1 MCMLPI
7 QIQELLVIYVKVWC
21 GMQKNF
27 YDSDYPALTL
37 ETTPLPPV
45 AFERT
50 VACIKHT
57 QSGSW
62 VKCLYFLM
70 DKIHLFP
77 LYPSTLGNMQ
87 IKRVVSLG
95 LYTKE
100 CVTHNYPRLLSTAEE
115 KHTVPHLQKIK
126 RHKQSHTQTTFIV
139 SILILLY
146 KRVL

>member
-1 MCMLPI
+1 
-7 QIQELLVIYVKVWC
+7 
-21 GMQKNF
+21 
-27 YDSDYPALTL
+27 
-37 ETTPLPPV
+37 
-45 AFERT
+45 
-50 VACIKHT
+50 
-57 QSGSW
+57 
-62 VKCLYFLM
+62 
-70 DKIHLFP
+70 
-77 LYPSTLGNMQ
+77 MQ

-115 KHTVPHLQKIK
+115 KHCATPTKKK